1 MDQYLEPEKFKLWK
15 RWTQSLYILYGLAV
29 PTLGLT
35 AVVAVFIN
43 YLKGHSVSG
52 TIFDSHFQWQTRT
65 FWTSLMILITG
76 LVSIF
81 FLVGQVL
88 LIGLLFWNVYRVGW
102 GLFRLSKNKP
112 MYGG

>member
-1 MDQYLEPEKFKLWK
+1 
-15 RWTQSLYILYGLAV
+15 
-29 PTLGLT
+29 
-35 AVVAVFIN
+35 
-43 YLKGHSVSG
+43 
-52 TIFDSHFQWQTRT
+52 
-65 FWTSLMILITG
+65 MILITG

-88 LIGLLFWNVYRVGW
+88 LIGLLFWIVYRVGW